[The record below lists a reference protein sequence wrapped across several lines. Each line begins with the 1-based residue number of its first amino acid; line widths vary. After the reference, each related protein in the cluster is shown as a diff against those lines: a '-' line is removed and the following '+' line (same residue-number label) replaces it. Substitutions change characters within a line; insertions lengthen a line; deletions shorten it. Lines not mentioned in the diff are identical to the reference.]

1 MKRIMSLILCL
12 TLVLLLFGCGTGENG
27 GIGTQAFSVGY
38 GKADISPQ
46 HSVYL
51 RGYGDPKNE
60 RMSTGVSDPLYAT
73 CVAITD
79 AAGNTVILISTD
91 LLLTTASAFDPIR
104 KSISEQTDVPVD
116 NIMVSASH
124 NHCAPD
130 YNDHVYATLLRERIP
145 QACVEAMEDR
155 KPAQMYT
162 TFCRPEGYAYVRH
175 YLLIDG
181 SYQGKSVGTVPT
193 DNIIGHYENAD
204 NLMQLV
210 KFTREGGKDIVMINW
225 QGHPKGSTPYS
236 RTTANSNYVG
246 ILRDR
251 VEKELDCESAFFLSG
266 SGNLNNGSQI
276 PEEEEIA
283 ENYIILGEKLAG
295 HAVDAAAN
303 FQPAQTDKLQT
314 TRAMLTQEG
323 VKGDSGVPLY
333 AMSMGDLAFVFAPF
347 ETFDTNAVAV
357 KENSKFPMTFYASCS
372 NDDGGYLP
380 TPPSFDWEITYE
392 ADITRYPKGTAENVQ
407 SILTELLDE
416 LFAICGYTEQPKAEG
431 YISPAFEPYTD
442 GKEYLNPIPGDLSA
456 CTPVKN
462 GFYQISLVD
471 GSKFRMFLAL
481 NKDVAHQVL
490 QQTTVK
496 PLFNEQHV
504 IVGVVE

>member
-1 MKRIMSLILCL
+1 MSLILCL

-210 KFTREGGKDIVMINW
+210 KFTREGGKSIMMVNW
-225 QGHPKGSTPYS
+225 QAHAHMLGNVTSLSADYPG
-236 RTTANSNYVG
+236 V
-246 ILRDR
+246 LRET
-251 VEKELDCESAFFLSG
+251 VEKDLGHLCVFYQGA
-266 SGNLNNGSQI
+266 SGNINPQSRIEKEQEIPTGEYRALGKKLAEYVAKAESGMTPAKTGKIQCKQQIYAATVNHSQDDLKEVAAKI
-276 PEEEEIA
+276 VDDYNQTKNYDAALKAGEKYGIYGYMEASVIVARSKRDATLDLELSVIA
-283 ENYIILGEKLAG
+283 IGDLSFVTLPLEMFDISGMQIKSQTPFEMTLILGHTGSVARY
-295 HAVDAAAN
+295 AAPKQACDN
-303 FQPAQTDKLQT
+303 
-314 TRAMLTQEG
+314 
-323 VKGDSGVPLY
+323 
-333 AMSMGDLAFVFAPF
+333 
-347 ETFDTNAVAV
+347 
-357 KENSKFPMTFYASCS
+357 
-372 NDDGGYLP
+372 GGYEVYNSLVVP
-380 TPPSFDWEITYE
+380 
-392 ADITRYPKGTAENVQ
+392 GTAEEMVSRYLKGLN
-407 SILTELLDE
+407 EL
-416 LFAICGYTEQPKAEG
+416 Y
-431 YISPAFEPYTD
+431 
-442 GKEYLNPIPGDLSA
+442 
-456 CTPVKN
+456 N
-462 GFYQISLVD
+462 G
-471 GSKFRMFLAL
+471 
-481 NKDVAHQVL
+481 
-490 QQTTVK
+490 
-496 PLFNEQHV
+496 
-504 IVGVVE
+504 